1 MVVTVGLLAVA
12 AHGKGLADRA
22 AKAGAGLDL
31 HLALVAGGGKGGRLW
46 VVQMVQHHH
55 AAVLGTAH
63 AVELVVVALAEGQKL
78 LHQST
83 TTSAKTIQG
92 GR

>member
-12 AHGKGLADRA
+12 AHVEVLAHRA

-63 AVELVVVALAEGQKL
+63 AVKLVVVALAEGQEL

-83 TTSAKTIQG
+83 AILAETI
-92 GR
+92 